1 MESTRSQP
9 VQPVDGQTRLVRF
22 LDRIRQTVSH
32 DMRTPLG
39 SIVNYAAVL
48 EATQGAD
55 AEEIRDLGRRIRGN
69 AQRTARMIQL
79 LATVVGL
86 GSRPLRTAST
96 DLRVLARSI
105 LGDGG
110 GRGEVNL
117 AARSA
122 APILEVDAEVIG
134 FVWRAYVAVES
145 DSTGKPMDAAE
156 LIVVPEVS
164 GVLVELHGGSTTV
177 QSART
182 TSEIVDMAGY
192 LRHNSG
198 PARLENSLGLGLAE
212 DLVIRHGGELG
223 VFGRPGAGS
232 GIRVRLPTAA

>member
-1 MESTRSQP
+1 MESIRSQSA
-9 VQPVDGQTRLVRF
+9 QYVDGQNRLARF

-55 AEEIRDLGRRIRGN
+55 AGEIRDLGRRIRGN
-69 AQRTARMIQL
+69 AQRTASMIQL

-86 GSRPLRTAST
+86 ASRPLRPAST
-96 DLRVLARSI
+96 DLTVLARSI
-105 LGDGG
+105 LGDSG
-110 GRGEVNL
+110 GRGDVHL

-122 APILEVDAEVIG
+122 APILDVDAEVIG
-134 FVWRAYVAVES
+134 FAWRAYVAVES
-145 DSTGKPMDAAE
+145 DSSGKPMDAAE
-156 LIVVPEVS
+156 VIVAQDGSEL
-164 GVLVELHGGSTTV
+164 LVELNSGSTAELVAATP
-177 QSART
+177 
-182 TSEIVDMAGY
+182 SEFVDLAGY

-212 DLVIRHGGELG
+212 ELVIRHGGKLE

-232 GIRVRLPTAA
+232 GIRMRIPAAA